1 MDMQDMRDGA
11 EKVKNSAEKEIKK
24 VKETFNDASKKTQE
38 YIEKNPKKAAAV
50 SLGVGAAVGAALAF
64 LFGRRKK

>member
-1 MDMQDMRDGA
+1 MQDMRDGA